1 MEVTEAELQTLYTWV
16 RLLRQQHIRPAYV
29 TSGSAS
35 VLQWAATPLRF
46 MGTHAG

>member
-16 RLLRQQHIRPAYV
+16 RLLRQQQIRPAYV

-35 VLQWAATPLRF
+35 LQWPATPLRF